1 MAQTQILT
9 DWDFLSGNVQE
20 VSTNGNYLSSES
32 AVLCAGPPR
41 YSDIT
46 NGDYKQWLTPIGLVQ
61 NVSISQNKQVT
72 QLFEVGSREPFFI
85 PGRTLVQVGIS
96 RALFDGASLMRA
108 VYEYSNGASGVPA
121 NPINDDADSVNPVS
135 PYSNAP
141 GADTTAAV
149 SGPFY
154 INLASEFFNRPMG
167 LALILYTT
175 LQGSDDD
182 AAAATNTGTQTAWGG
197 IYLEMC
203 HIQTHGIGVGAQQ
216 TVLAE
221 NVGIRAKSIVSFSG
235 TAYDPTA

>member
-1 MAQTQILT
+1 MAETKILT
-9 DWDFLSGNVQE
+9 DWDFLNGSVQPI
-20 VSTNGNYLSSES
+20 STNGNFLSSES

-41 YSDIT
+41 FDDMV
-46 NGDYKQWLTPIGLVQ
+46 NGPGGYLTPIGLVQ
-61 NVSISQNKQVT
+61 NVQISQNKQVT

-96 RALFDGASLMRA
+96 RALFDGPSLMRA
-108 VYEYSNGASGVPA
+108 VYEYSAAGTTFPA
-121 NPINDDADSVNPVS
+121 NPVNDKADSVMPVD
-135 PYSNAP
+135 PYSS
-141 GADTTAAV
+141 GAGGTAE

-167 LALILYTT
+167 LALLLYTT
-175 LQGSDDD
+175 LGGSDADPS
-182 AAAATNTGTQTAWGG
+182 TNTGATQAWGG

-203 HIQTHGIGVGAQQ
+203 HIQTHGIAVGSQQ

-221 NVGIRAKSIVSFSG
+221 NCGIRAKSIVSFGG